1 MVNDLSQIRSAL
13 AQHKPLSLPTFGRKA
28 SAVLVPLMEHQGEL
42 CVILTRRSSN
52 LPMHAGEI
60 SFPGGHVEEH
70 DESTLDAALREAWEE
85 VGIPPEACEHLGAMD
100 DFSTVTGYR
109 ISPHVVLV
117 NGPIEFKPV
126 QEEVA
131 EILLVPWSVF
141 FRQPT
146 DMRLEVFRKGR
157 REHFPLYRHQGNIIW
172 GATARMMA
180 DLVDVVRPEG
190 LPPREKAA
198 VAVLQRILDAKRIVL
213 TTHLN
218 PDPDGLCA
226 EMAMEELLLALGK
239 EVRIANCHEVPPIWP
254 SITFRSPL
262 TAPYHAGDVD
272 PHSYDLLLVVDTSE
286 HKRLG
291 TVAHLANASVG
302 RIAAIDHH
310 LDGSMG
316 NETLLLDSESS
327 STCETVYTLLLR
339 MGFPMTSRA
348 ANALYMGILYDTN
361 GFRYINNRSLPLKAA
376 AHLVEMGADASSI
389 QEELFSNVTPGRLRA
404 QSIAVE
410 RLKLEFGGHLAWT
423 WLTRG
428 DCRTHEIDDEDT
440 SEISSMLLSM
450 QGVRVSAFFRE
461 LADSTPESPKYKLSM
476 RSLRHVAIGPICMK
490 FGGGGH
496 ANAAGATF
504 HQLPAAAMEQLRP
517 YLQALLATPAA

>member
-1 MVNDLSQIRSAL
+1 MLDDLVSIRTAL
-13 AQHKPLSLPTFGRKA
+13 ALHKPLALPTFGRKA
-28 SAVLVPLMEHQGEL
+28 SAVLIPLMEHEGEV
-42 CVILTRRSSN
+42 CVILTRRSAN

-60 SFPGGHVEEH
+60 SFPGGHVEPQ
-70 DESTLDAALREAWEE
+70 DTSTLDAALREAWEE

-109 ISPHVVLV
+109 ISPHVVALNRSV
-117 NGPIEFKPV
+117 KFTPV
-126 QEEVA
+126 KEEVA
-131 EILLVPWSVF
+131 EILMVPWSLF
-141 FRQPT
+141 SRQPT

-157 REHFPLYRHQGNIIW
+157 REHFPLYRHQGNLIW

-180 DLVDVVRPEG
+180 DLVDVVQPGG
-190 LPPREKAA
+190 LAHKDKAA
-198 VAVLQRILDAKRIVL
+198 TAVLQRILDSRRVVV

-239 EVRIANCHEVPPIWP
+239 EVRIANCHPTPPIWP
-254 SITFRSPL
+254 SISFRSPL
-262 TAPYHAGDVD
+262 IAPYAAGAIE
-272 PHSYDLLLVVDTSE
+272 PHSFDLLLVLDTSE

-291 TVAHLANASVG
+291 TVASLAHASAG
-302 RIAAIDHH
+302 KIAAVDHH

-316 NETLLLDSESS
+316 NETLLLDSEAS

-339 MGFPMTSRA
+339 MGFPMTPRA

-410 RLKLEFGGHLAWT
+410 RLTLEYGGQLAWT
-423 WLTRG
+423 WLNRS
-428 DCRTHEIDDEDT
+428 DCSSHEIDDEDT

-450 QGVRVSAFFRE
+450 RGVRVSAFFRE
-461 LADSTPESPKYKLSM
+461 LADSTPGNPRFKLSM
-476 RSLRHVAIGPICMK
+476 RSLRHVPIGPVCMK

-504 HQLPAAAMEQLRP
+504 HVAPEVAMDSLRP
-517 YLQALLATPAA
+517 YLEAVLAGLTA